1 MSLPITVILY
11 RVERT
16 GPLGPGQFQKGN
28 YDIEF
33 KARIIRGNKEWC
45 NVRINIISKY
55 QSSSPLS
62 SYCFYRIV

>member
-45 NVRINIISKY
+45 NVRITIKSK
-55 QSSSPLS
+55 
-62 SYCFYRIV
+62 